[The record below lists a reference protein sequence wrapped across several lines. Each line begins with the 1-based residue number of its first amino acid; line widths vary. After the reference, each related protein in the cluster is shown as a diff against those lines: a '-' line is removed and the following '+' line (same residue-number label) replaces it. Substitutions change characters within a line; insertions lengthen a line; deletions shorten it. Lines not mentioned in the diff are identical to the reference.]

1 MLSSNEILQ
10 ALNNG
15 TIPEEMIS
23 LIKQSNIIL
32 SDSARIHTTNN
43 YRDFNDLTVDQ
54 KNTVAQKLGYAVYE
68 GVTSLEPLPLYR
80 KILISHFLEQKMPL
94 FVEVFI

>member
-1 MLSSNEILQ
+1 MILCFYGQ
-10 ALNNG
+10 KVE
-15 TIPEEMIS
+15 TFKEKHKIIDVPDFT
-23 LIKQSNIIL
+23 IL
-32 SDSARIHTTNN
+32 S
-43 YRDFNDLTVDQ
+43 Q
-54 KNTVAQKLGYAVYE
+54 KNTVAQKLGDAVYE